1 MQVKTSTIIRTLCLI
16 LALVNQILSA
26 SGKPVLP
33 IEDSQIETIVTET
46 ALVITALWSWWKNN
60 SFTKNAIVA
69 DEYLKDLKEN

>member
-16 LALVNQILSA
+16 LALINQILSA
-26 SGKPVLP
+26 TGKPLLP

-69 DEYLKDLKEN
+69 DEYLKELKEN

>member
-16 LALVNQILSA
+16 LALINQILSA
-26 SGKPVLP
+26 IGKPLLP
-33 IEDSQIETIVTET
+33 IEDSQIETVVTET

>member
-16 LALVNQILSA
+16 LALINQILSA
-26 SGKPVLP
+26 TGKPLLP
-33 IEDSQIETIVTET
+33 IEDSQIETVVTET

-69 DEYLKDLKEN
+69 DEYLKELKEN

>member
-16 LALVNQILSA
+16 LALINQILSA
-26 SGKPVLP
+26 TGKPLLP
-33 IEDSQIETIVTET
+33 IEDSQIETVVTET

-69 DEYLKDLKEN
+69 DEYLKDLKEK

>member
-26 SGKPVLP
+26 TGKPLLP
-33 IEDSQIETIVTET
+33 IEDSQIETVVTET

-69 DEYLKDLKEN
+69 DEYLKDLKEK

>member
-16 LALVNQILSA
+16 LALINQILSA
-26 SGKPVLP
+26 SGNPVLS
-33 IEDSQIETIVTET
+33 IEDSQIETVVTET

-69 DEYLKDLKEN
+69 DEYLKELKEN

>member
-16 LALVNQILSA
+16 LALINQILSA
-26 SGKPVLP
+26 IGKPLLP

-46 ALVITALWSWWKNN
+46 ALVITALWGWWKNN

-69 DEYLKDLKEN
+69 DEYLKELKEN

>member
-16 LALVNQILSA
+16 LALINQILSA
-26 SGKPVLP
+26 IGKPLLP
-33 IEDSQIETIVTET
+33 IEDSQIETVVTET

-69 DEYLKDLKEN
+69 DEYLKELKEN

>member
-16 LALVNQILSA
+16 LALINQILSA
-26 SGKPVLP
+26 LGKPLLP
-33 IEDSQIETIVTET
+33 IEDSQIETVVTET

-69 DEYLKDLKEN
+69 DEYLKELKEN

>member
-16 LALVNQILSA
+16 LALINQILSA
-26 SGKPVLP
+26 TGKPLLP
-33 IEDSQIETIVTET
+33 IEDSQIETVVTET

>member
-16 LALVNQILSA
+16 LALINQILSA
-26 SGKPVLP
+26 LGKPLLP
-33 IEDSQIETIVTET
+33 IEDSQIETVVTET

>member
-26 SGKPVLP
+26 TGKPLLP
-33 IEDSQIETIVTET
+33 IEDSQIETVVTET
-46 ALVITALWSWWKNN
+46 ALIITALWSWWKNN

-69 DEYLKDLKEN
+69 DEYLKDLKEK